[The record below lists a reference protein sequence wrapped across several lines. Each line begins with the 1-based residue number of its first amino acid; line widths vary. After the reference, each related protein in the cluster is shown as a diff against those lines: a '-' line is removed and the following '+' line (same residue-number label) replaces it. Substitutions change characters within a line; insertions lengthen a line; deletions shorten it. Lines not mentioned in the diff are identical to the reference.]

1 MDRASASGAENPGSS
16 PGGSTINFYPDD
28 SGGNIHAINPPSL
41 LKATGNGGKCGLGIA
56 KEHAGITLE
65 VEWVLN
71 A

>member
-16 PGGSTINFYPDD
+16 PGGSTINFNRMIRGVASTQSIPF
-28 SGGNIHAINPPSL
+28 H

-56 KEHAGITLE
+56 KEHAGIILE